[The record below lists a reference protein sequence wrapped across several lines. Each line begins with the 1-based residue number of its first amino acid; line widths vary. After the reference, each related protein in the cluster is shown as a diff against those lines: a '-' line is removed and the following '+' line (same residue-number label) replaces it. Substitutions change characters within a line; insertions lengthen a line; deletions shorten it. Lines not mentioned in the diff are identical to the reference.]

1 MPAGAARGSVPVT
14 GGGPTNDPAVFEQ
27 CIAVGLK
34 GADSTTSRQH
44 QWLVT
49 AFETPGSMPS
59 QGWKLHV
66 AAHPGAAT
74 AVLERVLPVLRD
86 HRAAFK
92 VTASPQDLLI
102 LNAGAVGPSQIGKF
116 VTVYPQSDDQA
127 KRLAWDLDDATKGM
141 SGPRIPSDRPL
152 RPGSLVHYRFGAFT
166 GAALMQLPDG
176 SVASA
181 LLTPDGTYEPDQ
193 RLSVYSPPEWAE
205 DPFDSRDEPLDLAAL
220 DKPGNQHYRVLGLLS
235 NSGRGPV
242 FIGLDVEKR
251 RRCVFKAAARGTSD
265 HPSEGELALRREA
278 ALLGSLPTQGPWPA
292 VHDLVETDD
301 QLLLVM
307 EDIEGMSL
315 GERMAE
321 STALGGHLSPD
332 EVADLACKVAGA
344 VQALHREGTV
354 HRDLKSSN
362 VLVRPTGEV
371 ALIDFEHAAGIR
383 ARAGSG
389 GTRGY
394 MSPQQRAGHPT
405 TAADDIYALGAL
417 LLLLATGCE
426 PSQAPDATDLTTRP
440 VKLLRPDLPAG
451 LADLIRSCLSDAPEA
466 RPRDVSEFI
475 LRLNDTQNHDDRPP
489 GPSPAAGDYRVRR
502 KRQAPQVSDPL
513 TTAQQLCD
521 ALCDRATPG
530 GNGTLTWISTSP
542 GTLPVP
548 YRQINNGVPGVLLG
562 LASGWRRFGLER
574 HRDALTRGARWLME
588 SEELPGAKISG
599 LYAGEAGIGASL
611 LIAGLSCGDASLVE
625 GAYEVE
631 RRLRGYPFGSV
642 DLYHGT
648 AGRLRFLSML
658 WVVHQDRDVLAHAL
672 RCAEHLHDTALT
684 TFDGQVHW
692 QGAEPTGGLA
702 LASYAHGTAG
712 IADTLL
718 DLYEITGDGRHLDLV
733 DNAAR
738 WTTNAAV
745 PSLRDGS
752 GTDWGN
758 GGAFGG
764 LWCYGASGVGLL
776 FLHLSRVRADPDS
789 EAIALRAGNTAAFAG
804 RYAGPGLCHGLGG
817 SIEYLLDL
825 HHHTGNPVWLDHASE
840 LQQLLHA
847 YRRESS
853 EGLGYPSTRETK
865 NDSSYMLGDAGLVG
879 TMLRQ
884 SIGGHLPRSLS
895 LDALRNLTATPDHD
909 DGS

>member
-1 MPAGAARGSVPVT
+1 M
-14 GGGPTNDPAVFEQ
+14 
-27 CIAVGLK
+27 
-34 GADSTTSRQH
+34 
-44 QWLVT
+44 T
-49 AFETPGSMPS
+49 AFETSRPLPS
-59 QGWKLHV
+59 QGWKVHV
-66 AAHPGAAT
+66 AAHPGSST
-74 AVLERVLPVLRD
+74 AVLERVLPVLREYQV
-86 HRAAFK
+86 AFK
-92 VTASPQDLLI
+92 VAASPQVLMI
-102 LNAGAVGPSQIGKF
+102 LNAGAGGPSQIGKF
-116 VTVYPQSDDQA
+116 VTVYPQADEQA
-127 KRLAWDLDDATKGM
+127 KQLAWELDDATKAMG
-141 SGPRIPSDRPL
+141 GPRIPSDRPL
-152 RPGSLVHYRFGAFT
+152 RPGSLVHYRFGTFT
-166 GAALMQLPDG
+166 GAELMQLPDG

-181 LLTPDGTYEPDQ
+181 LLTPDGTLEPDQ
-193 RLSVYSPPEWAE
+193 RLSVYSPPAWAE
-205 DPFDSRDEPLDLAAL
+205 DPFESRVEPRALAGLEQA
-220 DKPGNQHYRVLGLLS
+220 GNRRYRVLGLLS

-242 FIGLDVEKR
+242 FIGLDVDRR
-251 RRCVFKAAARGTSD
+251 RRCVFKAAARGTQD

-278 ALLGSLPTQGPWPA
+278 ALLRSLSAQGPWPA
-292 VHDLVETDD
+292 VYDLVETDD

-307 EDIEGMSL
+307 EDIEGISL

-321 STALGGHLSPD
+321 STALGIHLSPA
-332 EVADLACKVAGA
+332 EVGDLAFKVARA
-344 VQALHREGTV
+344 VEALHREGVV

-362 VLVRPTGEV
+362 VLVHPTGDV
-371 ALIDFEHAAGIR
+371 ALIDFEHAAGTR
-383 ARAGSG
+383 VVAGSG

-405 TAADDIYALGAL
+405 SELDDIYALGAL
-417 LLLLATGCE
+417 LMLVATGCE
-426 PSQAPDATDLTTRP
+426 PSQAPDATDLTTRSAE
-440 VKLLRPDLPAG
+440 LLRPDLPRGIAG
-451 LADLIRSCLSDAPEA
+451 LIRSCLSAAPES

-475 LRLNDTQNHDDRPP
+475 SRLKHRQNTD
-489 GPSPAAGDYRVRR
+489 GGAGWPSPAADDNRFRR
-502 KRQAPQVSDPL
+502 NRQGPELPDPL

-521 ALCDRATPG
+521 ALCNRATPG
-530 GNGTLTWISTSP
+530 RNGTLTWISTSP

-562 LASGWRRFGLER
+562 LASGWKRFGLER
-574 HRDALTRGARWLME
+574 HHDALTRGARWLME

-599 LYAGEAGIGASL
+599 LYAGEAGVGASL

-658 WVVHQDRDVLAHAL
+658 WLVDQDRTVLAHAL
-672 RCAEHLHDTALT
+672 RCAEHLHETAVT
-684 TFDGQVHW
+684 MPDGQVCWH
-692 QGAEPTGGLA
+692 GDEPSGSRA

-712 IADTLL
+712 IADVLL
-718 DLYEITGDGRHLDLV
+718 DLYELTGDRRHLDLV
-733 DNAAR
+733 DNAAQ
-738 WTTNAAV
+738 WTRNAGV

-776 FLHLSRVRADPDS
+776 YLHLSRVRADSRAEDIS
-789 EAIALRAGNTAAFAG
+789 RRAGNTAAFAG

-825 HHHTGNPVWLDHASE
+825 HQHTEDPVWLGHASD
-840 LQQLLHA
+840 LQRLLLA
-847 YRRESS
+847 YRRVTSD
-853 EGLGYPSTRETK
+853 GLGYPSTHEAE

-884 SIGGHLPRSLS
+884 STLGRLPRLLS
-895 LDALRNLTATPDHD
+895 IDALRNMVVSAHNGQGL
-909 DGS
+909 